1 MSVPEVVRREI
12 ALEPVPIVVMIL
24 LTIELLFEPG
34 LDVDVDSKE
43 IPLELLPRV
52 VMVLSSRVLEL
63 AGPMAVVLS
72 RMP

>member
-1 MSVPEVVRREI
+1 
-12 ALEPVPIVVMIL
+12 VVMIL

-63 AGPMAVVLS
+63 AAPALVVLS